1 MQTIA
6 LSYGLS
12 YAPPEGL
19 MKRVLQE
26 EPNSTSELAR
36 NKTLRPP
43 IKLNLS
49 NVPNIDEDALFRRF
63 EALKRK

>member
-12 YAPPEGL
+12 YVPPAGL

-26 EPNSTSELAR
+26 PNSTSDLTR

-43 IKLNLS
+43 IELNLS
-49 NVPNIDEDALFRRF
+49 NVPGIDEDALFRRF